1 MIVPASGIDCDA
13 KSTTANFCSAFTET
27 ILGTVI
33 PNSWGAGC
41 ACVLVGTGDVRLA
54 ADGPLAHPR
63 KNSAAAELMITTRVT
78 VSSFRFIWSFM
89 TIIPE
94 TGAPG
99 VIRTRDRRIRNPM
112 LYPTE
117 LQAQTFI
124 LLGYT
129 EIVRATPSC
138 DDVHGV
144 VVVKIT
150 WLTRTHQTLVPVGDC
165 RCCSSHTDIYHAI
178 FRRDGKQVKRS
189 LKGRNGITDG

>member
-117 LQAQTFI
+117 LQAPQCIFQRFSI
-124 LLGYT
+124 
-129 EIVRATPSC
+129 RF
-138 DDVHGV
+138 
-144 VVVKIT
+144 
-150 WLTRTHQTLVPVGDC
+150 
-165 RCCSSHTDIYHAI
+165 SSHLSPAPSTRARTTCLRMIRREAVKAQTQVLETDVQS
-178 FRRDGKQVKRS
+178 RRGQPAPLRRHWNLLCLLQKKR
-189 LKGRNGITDG
+189 